1 MNTKE
6 LLFKLAGND
15 PAKQYRADLWPIL
28 IPGPITEAQ
37 GKLLLSYDVPD
48 HYTDS
53 GIKRILNMAVSLV
66 EPVYLRTVL
75 VEYAGEG
82 EGNDFPNKSIATA
95 LSLITVEGR
104 RTVLKSTENLHSFVI
119 AIEEAIWDRNTVP
132 PYALMPTE
140 TVTMPYVVDNIYKAA
155 WCIVEAIDLEDR
167 AIDYHI
173 DGYGYTC
180 NEQYSLKKIK
190 AILKAPE
197 RIDRYAQIEHVE
209 YDYSTG
215 YLSLIRARIE
225 AANIAEFE
233 PIWFKTSEDIAAEG
247 AIMNNCIAGY
257 WNHHGDNCCIFACI
271 YKGTRIDVEVSGD
284 MLDIRQCYEQGN
296 KSSALTDELTWI
308 LNAAVYTSTEGE
320 FIYANAGTTVYLYDP
335 FGFGELKHKCVRFS
349 AMQVENYTHGRYLV
363 DTDTLEVFRIS
374 TVGRS
379 TLKTV
384 DISHTE
390 EGLAVRG
397 WFCDVNNITDDDCFD
412 DEGFDRTFIDFV
424 DDFD

>member
-1 MNTKE
+1 MNTKD
-6 LLFKLAGND
+6 LLLKLAGND
-15 PAKQYRADLWPIL
+15 ATKQKRAEQWANLFWSCRMDL
-28 IPGPITEAQ
+28 TEAQ
-37 GKLLLSYDVPD
+37 GKVLLNEPCVPEEAG
-48 HYTDS
+48 TVFALCWA
-53 GIKRILNMAVSLV
+53 INLR
-66 EPVYLRTVL
+66 EPVFLKTAIDILWDTQAHDGLVL
-75 VEYAGEG
+75 SKVLDVLNEDAQRQLLKTPDTFKSLMVLINEVEHYRDNAPGYTLWC
-82 EGNDFPNKSIATA
+82 PNKDYDINSVYRAA
-95 LSLITVEGR
+95 
-104 RTVLKSTENLHSFVI
+104 
-119 AIEEAIWDRNTVP
+119 W
-132 PYALMPTE
+132 
-140 TVTMPYVVDNIYKAA
+140 YVVDSRCYYESVIT
-155 WCIVEAIDLEDR
+155 ER
-167 AIDYHI
+167 
-173 DGYGYTC
+173 
-180 NEQYSLKKIK
+180 YSLKK
-190 AILKAPE
+190 LKAALKTPE

-215 YLSLIRARIE
+215 YLSIIRTRIE

-233 PIWFKTSEDIAAEG
+233 PIWFRTSEDIAAEG

-284 MLDIRQCYEQGN
+284 MLNIRQCYEQGN

-308 LNAAVYTSTEGE
+308 LNAAVYTSIEGE

-349 AMQVENYTHGRYLV
+349 ATRVENSMRGRYLV

-374 TVGRS
+374 TVGRN

-397 WFCDVNNITDDDCFD
+397 WFCNVNNITDDDCFD
-412 DEGFDRTFIDFV
+412 DEGFDAAFIDFF

>member
-1 MNTKE
+1 MNTGE
-6 LLFKLAGND
+6 LLAKLAGND
-15 PAKQYRADLWPIL
+15 ATKQKRAEQWANLFWSCRMDL
-28 IPGPITEAQ
+28 TEAQ
-37 GKLLLSYDVPD
+37 GKVLLNEPCILEAAGTVFALCWAINLREPVFLKTTIDLLRDTSAHDGLVLSKVLDV
-48 HYTDS
+48 
-53 GIKRILNMAVSLV
+53 LNEDAQRQLLKTPENFMSLRSLV
-66 EPVYLRTVL
+66 NEAECYRDNVPEWQLWCPDTPTYSINNVYRAAWYVVNSHCYYEPV
-75 VEYAGEG
+75 
-82 EGNDFPNKSIATA
+82 
-95 LSLITVEGR
+95 ITER
-104 RTVLKSTENLHSFVI
+104 
-119 AIEEAIWDRNTVP
+119 
-132 PYALMPTE
+132 
-140 TVTMPYVVDNIYKAA
+140 
-155 WCIVEAIDLEDR
+155 
-167 AIDYHI
+167 
-173 DGYGYTC
+173 
-180 NEQYSLKKIK
+180 YSLKK
-190 AILKAPE
+190 LKAALKTPE

-215 YLSLIRARIE
+215 YLSIIRTIIE

-233 PIWFKTSEDIAAEG
+233 PIWFRTSEDIAAEG

-284 MLDIRQCYEQGN
+284 MLNIRQCYEQGN
-296 KSSALTDELTWI
+296 KSSAIADELTWT
-308 LNAAVYTSTEGE
+308 LNAAVYTSIEGE

-374 TVGRS
+374 AVCRN
-379 TLKTV
+379 TLKAV
-384 DISHTE
+384 DISYTE
-390 EGLAVRG
+390 EGVAVRG

>member
-1 MNTKE
+1 MNTGE
-6 LLFKLAGND
+6 LLAKLAGND
-15 PAKQYRADLWPIL
+15 DTKQMRARQWTNLVWSCRMDL
-28 IPGPITEAQ
+28 TEAQ
-37 GKLLLSYDVPD
+37 GKVLLNEPCIDEAADALFALCWAINIREPVFLKTTIDLLRALSG
-48 HYTDS
+48 HYVQVLH
-53 GIKRILNMAVSLV
+53 KVLEVLNEDAQRQLLKTPENFMSLQSLV
-66 EPVYLRTVL
+66 NEAECYRDNVPEWQLWCPDTPTYSINNVYR
-75 VEYAGEG
+75 A
-82 EGNDFPNKSIATA
+82 A
-95 LSLITVEGR
+95 
-104 RTVLKSTENLHSFVI
+104 
-119 AIEEAIWDRNTVP
+119 W
-132 PYALMPTE
+132 
-140 TVTMPYVVDNIYKAA
+140 YVVDSRCYYEPVIT
-155 WCIVEAIDLEDR
+155 ER
-167 AIDYHI
+167 
-173 DGYGYTC
+173 
-180 NEQYSLKKIK
+180 YSLKK
-190 AILKAPE
+190 LKAALKTPE

-215 YLSLIRARIE
+215 YLSIIRTRIE

-233 PIWFKTSEDIAAEG
+233 PIWFRTSEDIAAEG

-271 YKGTRIDVEVSGD
+271 YKGTRIDVEVSGS
-284 MLDIRQCYEQGN
+284 MLNIRQCYEQGN

-308 LNAAVYTSTEGE
+308 LNAAVYTSIEGE

-349 AMQVENYTHGRYLV
+349 ATRVENSMRGRYLV

-397 WFCDVNNITDDDCFD
+397 WFCNVNNITDDDCFD
-412 DEGFDRTFIDFV
+412 DEGFDAAFIDFFA
-424 DDFD
+424 DFD

>member
-1 MNTKE
+1 M
-6 LLFKLAGND
+6 
-15 PAKQYRADLWPIL
+15 DL
-28 IPGPITEAQ
+28 TEAQ
-37 GKLLLSYDVPD
+37 GKVLLNEPCVPEEAG
-48 HYTDS
+48 TVFALCWA
-53 GIKRILNMAVSLV
+53 INLR
-66 EPVYLRTVL
+66 EPVFLKTAIDILWDTPAHDGLVL
-75 VEYAGEG
+75 SKVLDVLNEDAQRQLLKTPDTFKSLMVLINEVEHYRDNAPEYTLWC
-82 EGNDFPNKSIATA
+82 PNKDYDINS
-95 LSLITVEGR
+95 VYR
-104 RTVLKSTENLHSFVI
+104 
-119 AIEEAIWDRNTVP
+119 
-132 PYALMPTE
+132 
-140 TVTMPYVVDNIYKAA
+140 AA
-155 WCIVEAIDLEDR
+155 WYAVDSRCYYESVITER
-167 AIDYHI
+167 
-173 DGYGYTC
+173 
-180 NEQYSLKKIK
+180 YSLKK
-190 AILKAPE
+190 LKAALKTPE

-215 YLSLIRARIE
+215 YLSIIRTRIE

-257 WNHHGDNCCIFACI
+257 WNRHGDCCCVFACI
-271 YKGTRIDVEVSGD
+271 YKGTRIDVEVSGN

-296 KSSALTDELTWI
+296 RSSALTDELTWI
-308 LNAAVYTSTEGE
+308 LNAAVYTSIEGE
-320 FIYANAGTTVYLYDP
+320 FMYANAGTTVYLYDP

-349 AMQVENYTHGRYLV
+349 ATRVENSMCGRYLV

-397 WFCDVNNITDDDCFD
+397 WFCNVNNITDDDCFD
-412 DEGFDRTFIDFV
+412 DEGFDAAFIDFF

>member
-1 MNTKE
+1 MNTKD
-6 LLFKLAGND
+6 LLLKLAGND
-15 PAKQYRADLWPIL
+15 ATKQKRAEQWANLFWSCRMDL
-28 IPGPITEAQ
+28 TEAQ
-37 GKLLLSYDVPD
+37 GKVLLNEPCVPEEAG
-48 HYTDS
+48 TVFALCWA
-53 GIKRILNMAVSLV
+53 INLR
-66 EPVYLRTVL
+66 EPVFLKTAIDILWDTPAHDGLVL
-75 VEYAGEG
+75 SKVLDVLNEDAQRQLLKTPDTFKSLMVLISEVEHYRDNAPEYTLWC
-82 EGNDFPNKSIATA
+82 PNKSYDINSVYRAA
-95 LSLITVEGR
+95 
-104 RTVLKSTENLHSFVI
+104 
-119 AIEEAIWDRNTVP
+119 W
-132 PYALMPTE
+132 
-140 TVTMPYVVDNIYKAA
+140 YVVD
-155 WCIVEAIDLEDR
+155 
-167 AIDYHI
+167 YHCCYDPI
-173 DGYGYTC
+173 IT
-180 NEQYSLKKIK
+180 ERYSLKK
-190 AILKAPE
+190 LKAALKTPE

-215 YLSLIRARIE
+215 YLSIIRARIE

-271 YKGTRIDVEVSGD
+271 YKGTRIDVEVSGN

-308 LNAAVYTSTEGE
+308 LNAAVYTSIEGE

-349 AMQVENYTHGRYLV
+349 ATRVENSMRGRYLV
-363 DTDTLEVFRIS
+363 DTDTLEVFRLS
-374 TVGRS
+374 TVGRN

-384 DISHTE
+384 DISYTE

-397 WFCDVNNITDDDCFD
+397 WFCNVNNITDDDCFD
-412 DEGFDRTFIDFV
+412 DEGFDAAFIDFF

>member
-1 MNTKE
+1 MNTKD
-6 LLFKLAGND
+6 LLLKLAGND
-15 PAKQYRADLWPIL
+15 ATKQKRAEQWANLFWSCRMDL
-28 IPGPITEAQ
+28 TEAQ
-37 GKLLLSYDVPD
+37 GKVLLNEPCVPEEAG
-48 HYTDS
+48 TVFALCWA
-53 GIKRILNMAVSLV
+53 INLR
-66 EPVYLRTVL
+66 EPVFLKTAIDILWDTQAHDGLVL
-75 VEYAGEG
+75 SKVLDVLNEDAQRQLLKTPDTFKSLMVLINEVEHYRDNVPEYVLWC
-82 EGNDFPNKSIATA
+82 PNKSYDINSIYRAA
-95 LSLITVEGR
+95 
-104 RTVLKSTENLHSFVI
+104 
-119 AIEEAIWDRNTVP
+119 W
-132 PYALMPTE
+132 
-140 TVTMPYVVDNIYKAA
+140 YVVDYRCCYDPI
-155 WCIVEAIDLEDR
+155 ITER
-167 AIDYHI
+167 
-173 DGYGYTC
+173 
-180 NEQYSLKKIK
+180 YSLKK
-190 AILKAPE
+190 LKAALKTPE

-215 YLSLIRARIE
+215 YLSIIRTRIE

-284 MLDIRQCYEQGN
+284 MLNIRQCYEQGN

-308 LNAAVYTSTEGE
+308 LNAAVYTSIEGE
-320 FIYANAGTTVYLYDP
+320 FMYANAGTTVYLYDP

-349 AMQVENYTHGRYLV
+349 ATKVENYTHGRYLV

-374 TVGRS
+374 TVGRA

-390 EGLAVRG
+390 EGVAVRG

>member
-1 MNTKE
+1 MNTKD
-6 LLFKLAGND
+6 LLLKLAGND
-15 PAKQYRADLWPIL
+15 ATKQKRAEQWANLFWCCRMDL
-28 IPGPITEAQ
+28 TEAQ
-37 GKLLLSYDVPD
+37 GKVLLNEPCVPEEAG
-48 HYTDS
+48 TVFALCWA
-53 GIKRILNMAVSLV
+53 INLR
-66 EPVYLRTVL
+66 EPVFLKTAIDILWDTPAHDGLVL
-75 VEYAGEG
+75 SKVLDVLNEDAQRQLLKTPDTFKSLMVLINEVEHYRDNAPAYTLWC
-82 EGNDFPNKSIATA
+82 PNKDYDINSVYRAA
-95 LSLITVEGR
+95 
-104 RTVLKSTENLHSFVI
+104 
-119 AIEEAIWDRNTVP
+119 W
-132 PYALMPTE
+132 
-140 TVTMPYVVDNIYKAA
+140 YVVDSRCYYESVIT
-155 WCIVEAIDLEDR
+155 ER
-167 AIDYHI
+167 
-173 DGYGYTC
+173 
-180 NEQYSLKKIK
+180 YSLKK
-190 AILKAPE
+190 LKAALKTPE

-215 YLSLIRARIE
+215 YLSIIRTRIE

-233 PIWFKTSEDIAAEG
+233 PIWFRTSEDIAAEG

-284 MLDIRQCYEQGN
+284 MLNIRQCYEYGN
-296 KSSALTDELTWI
+296 KSSNLTDELTWI
-308 LNAAVYTSTEGE
+308 LNAAVYTSIEGE

-349 AMQVENYTHGRYLV
+349 ATRVENSMCGRYLV

-374 TVGRS
+374 TVGRN

-397 WFCDVNNITDDDCFD
+397 WFCSVNNITDDDCFD
-412 DEGFDRTFIDFV
+412 DEGFDAAFIDFF

>member
-1 MNTKE
+1 MNTKD
-6 LLFKLAGND
+6 LLLKLAGND
-15 PAKQYRADLWPIL
+15 ATKQKRAEQWANLFWCCRMDL
-28 IPGPITEAQ
+28 TEAQ
-37 GKLLLSYDVPD
+37 GKVLLNEPCVPEEAG
-48 HYTDS
+48 TVFALCWA
-53 GIKRILNMAVSLV
+53 INLR
-66 EPVYLRTVL
+66 EPVFLKTAIDILWDTPAHDGLVL
-75 VEYAGEG
+75 SKVLDVLNEDAQRQLLKTPDTFKSLMVLINEVEHYRDNAPEYTLWC
-82 EGNDFPNKSIATA
+82 PNKSYDINSIYRAA
-95 LSLITVEGR
+95 
-104 RTVLKSTENLHSFVI
+104 
-119 AIEEAIWDRNTVP
+119 W
-132 PYALMPTE
+132 
-140 TVTMPYVVDNIYKAA
+140 YVVDSRCYYEPVIT
-155 WCIVEAIDLEDR
+155 ER
-167 AIDYHI
+167 
-173 DGYGYTC
+173 
-180 NEQYSLKKIK
+180 YSLKK
-190 AILKAPE
+190 LKAALKTPE

-215 YLSLIRARIE
+215 YLSIIRTRIE

-284 MLDIRQCYEQGN
+284 MLNIRQCYEQGN

-308 LNAAVYTSTEGE
+308 LNAAVYTSIEGE
-320 FIYANAGTTVYLYDP
+320 FMYANAGTTVYMYDP

-349 AMQVENYTHGRYLV
+349 ATRVENSMHGRYLV

-397 WFCDVNNITDDDCFD
+397 WFCNVNNITDDDCFD
-412 DEGFDRTFIDFV
+412 DEGFDAAFIDFF

>member
-1 MNTKE
+1 MNTKD
-6 LLFKLAGND
+6 LLLKLAGND
-15 PAKQYRADLWPIL
+15 NTKQKRAEQWANLFWCCRMDL
-28 IPGPITEAQ
+28 TEAQ
-37 GKLLLSYDVPD
+37 GKVLLNEPCVHEEAGTVFALCWA
-48 HYTDS
+48 
-53 GIKRILNMAVSLV
+53 INLR
-66 EPVYLRTVL
+66 EPVFLKTAIDILWDTPAHDGLVL
-75 VEYAGEG
+75 SKVLDVLNEDAQRQLLKTPDTFKSLMVLINEVEHYRDNAPEYILWC
-82 EGNDFPNKSIATA
+82 PNKDYDINSVCRAA
-95 LSLITVEGR
+95 
-104 RTVLKSTENLHSFVI
+104 
-119 AIEEAIWDRNTVP
+119 W
-132 PYALMPTE
+132 
-140 TVTMPYVVDNIYKAA
+140 YVVDSRCYYEPVIT
-155 WCIVEAIDLEDR
+155 ER
-167 AIDYHI
+167 
-173 DGYGYTC
+173 
-180 NEQYSLKKIK
+180 YSLKK
-190 AILKAPE
+190 LKAALKTPE

-215 YLSLIRARIE
+215 YLSIIRTRIE

-233 PIWFKTSEDIAAEG
+233 PIWFRTSEDIAAEG

-271 YKGTRIDVEVSGD
+271 YKGTRIDVEVSGN
-284 MLDIRQCYEQGN
+284 MFDIRQCYEQGN

-308 LNAAVYTSTEGE
+308 LNAAVYTSIEDE

-349 AMQVENYTHGRYLV
+349 ATRVENSMCGRYLV

-397 WFCDVNNITDDDCFD
+397 WFCNVNNITDDDCFD
-412 DEGFDRTFIDFV
+412 DEGFDAAFIDFF

>member
-1 MNTKE
+1 MNTKD
-6 LLFKLAGND
+6 LLLKLAGND
-15 PAKQYRADLWPIL
+15 ATKQKRAEQWANLFWCCRMDL
-28 IPGPITEAQ
+28 TEAQ
-37 GKLLLSYDVPD
+37 GKVLLNEPCVPEEAG
-48 HYTDS
+48 TVFALCWA
-53 GIKRILNMAVSLV
+53 INLR
-66 EPVYLRTVL
+66 EPVFLKTAIDILWGTPAHDGLVL
-75 VEYAGEG
+75 SKVLDVLNEDAQRQLLKTPDTFKSLMVLINEVEHYRDNAPGYTLWC
-82 EGNDFPNKSIATA
+82 PNKDYDINSVYRAA
-95 LSLITVEGR
+95 
-104 RTVLKSTENLHSFVI
+104 
-119 AIEEAIWDRNTVP
+119 W
-132 PYALMPTE
+132 
-140 TVTMPYVVDNIYKAA
+140 YVVDSRCYYESVIT
-155 WCIVEAIDLEDR
+155 ER
-167 AIDYHI
+167 
-173 DGYGYTC
+173 
-180 NEQYSLKKIK
+180 YSLKK
-190 AILKAPE
+190 LKAALKTPE

-215 YLSLIRARIE
+215 YLSIIRTRIE

-233 PIWFKTSEDIAAEG
+233 PIWFRTSEDIAAEG

-284 MLDIRQCYEQGN
+284 MLNIRQCYEQGN

-308 LNAAVYTSTEGE
+308 LNATVYTSIEGE

-349 AMQVENYTHGRYLV
+349 ATRVENSMRGRYLV

-374 TVGRS
+374 TVGRN

-397 WFCDVNNITDDDCFD
+397 WFCNVNNITDDDCFD
-412 DEGFDRTFIDFV
+412 DEGFDAAFIDFF

>member
-1 MNTKE
+1 MNTKD
-6 LLFKLAGND
+6 LLLKLAGND
-15 PAKQYRADLWPIL
+15 NTKQKRAEQRANLFWCCRMDL
-28 IPGPITEAQ
+28 TEAQ
-37 GKLLLSYDVPD
+37 GKVLLNEPCVPEEAG
-48 HYTDS
+48 TVFALCWA
-53 GIKRILNMAVSLV
+53 INLR
-66 EPVYLRTVL
+66 EPVFLKTAIDILWDTPAHDGLVL
-75 VEYAGEG
+75 SKVLDVLNEDAQRQLLKTPDTFKSLMVLINEVEHYRDNAPEYILWC
-82 EGNDFPNKSIATA
+82 PNKDYDINSVCRAA
-95 LSLITVEGR
+95 
-104 RTVLKSTENLHSFVI
+104 
-119 AIEEAIWDRNTVP
+119 W
-132 PYALMPTE
+132 
-140 TVTMPYVVDNIYKAA
+140 YVVDSRCYYEPVIT
-155 WCIVEAIDLEDR
+155 ER
-167 AIDYHI
+167 
-173 DGYGYTC
+173 
-180 NEQYSLKKIK
+180 YSLKK
-190 AILKAPE
+190 LKAALKTPE

-209 YDYSTG
+209 YAYSTG
-215 YLSLIRARIE
+215 YLSIIRTRIE

-233 PIWFKTSEDIAAEG
+233 PIWFRTSEDIAAEG

-271 YKGTRIDVEVSGD
+271 YKGTRIDVEVSGN
-284 MLDIRQCYEQGN
+284 MFDIRQCYEQGN

-308 LNAAVYTSTEGE
+308 LNAAVYTSIEDE

-349 AMQVENYTHGRYLV
+349 ATRVENSMCGRYLV

-397 WFCDVNNITDDDCFD
+397 WFCNVNNITDDDCFD
-412 DEGFDRTFIDFV
+412 DEGFDAAFIDFF

>member
-1 MNTKE
+1 MNTKD
-6 LLFKLAGND
+6 LLLKLAGND
-15 PAKQYRADLWPIL
+15 ATKQKRAEQWANLFWSCRMDL
-28 IPGPITEAQ
+28 TEAQ
-37 GKLLLSYDVPD
+37 GKVLLNEPCVPEEAG
-48 HYTDS
+48 TVFALCWA
-53 GIKRILNMAVSLV
+53 INLR
-66 EPVYLRTVL
+66 EPVFLKTAIDILWDTPAHDGLVL
-75 VEYAGEG
+75 SKVLDVLNEDAQRQLLKTPDTFKSLMVLINEVEHYRDNAPGYTLWC
-82 EGNDFPNKSIATA
+82 PNKDYDINSVYRAA
-95 LSLITVEGR
+95 
-104 RTVLKSTENLHSFVI
+104 
-119 AIEEAIWDRNTVP
+119 W
-132 PYALMPTE
+132 
-140 TVTMPYVVDNIYKAA
+140 YVVDSRCYYESVIT
-155 WCIVEAIDLEDR
+155 ER
-167 AIDYHI
+167 
-173 DGYGYTC
+173 
-180 NEQYSLKKIK
+180 YSLKK
-190 AILKAPE
+190 LKAALKTPE

-215 YLSLIRARIE
+215 YLSIIRTRIE

-233 PIWFKTSEDIAAEG
+233 PIWFRTSEDIAAEG

-284 MLDIRQCYEQGN
+284 MLNIRQCYEQGN
-296 KSSALTDELTWI
+296 KSSAITDELTWI
-308 LNAAVYTSTEGE
+308 LNAAVYTSIEGE

-349 AMQVENYTHGRYLV
+349 ATRVENSMRGRYLV

-374 TVGRS
+374 TVGRN

-397 WFCDVNNITDDDCFD
+397 WFCNVNNITDDDCFD
-412 DEGFDRTFIDFV
+412 DEGFDAAFIDFF

>member
-1 MNTKE
+1 MNTKD
-6 LLFKLAGND
+6 LLLKLAGND
-15 PAKQYRADLWPIL
+15 ATKQKRAEQWANLFWSCRMDL
-28 IPGPITEAQ
+28 TEAQ
-37 GKLLLSYDVPD
+37 GKVLLNEPCVPEEAG
-48 HYTDS
+48 TVFALCWA
-53 GIKRILNMAVSLV
+53 INLR
-66 EPVYLRTVL
+66 EPVFLKTAIDILWDTQAHDGLVL
-75 VEYAGEG
+75 SKVLDVLNEDAQRQLLKTPDTFKSLMVLINEVEHYRDNAPGYTLWC
-82 EGNDFPNKSIATA
+82 PNKDYDINSVYRAA
-95 LSLITVEGR
+95 
-104 RTVLKSTENLHSFVI
+104 
-119 AIEEAIWDRNTVP
+119 W
-132 PYALMPTE
+132 
-140 TVTMPYVVDNIYKAA
+140 YVVDSRCYYESVIT
-155 WCIVEAIDLEDR
+155 ER
-167 AIDYHI
+167 
-173 DGYGYTC
+173 
-180 NEQYSLKKIK
+180 YSLKK
-190 AILKAPE
+190 LKAALKTPE

-215 YLSLIRARIE
+215 YLSIIRTRIE

-284 MLDIRQCYEQGN
+284 MLNIRQCYEQGN

-308 LNAAVYTSTEGE
+308 LNAAVYTSIEGE
-320 FIYANAGTTVYLYDP
+320 FMYANAGTTVYMYDP

-349 AMQVENYTHGRYLV
+349 ATRVENSMHGRYLV

-397 WFCDVNNITDDDCFD
+397 WFCNVNNITDDDCFD
-412 DEGFDRTFIDFV
+412 DEGFDAAFIDFF

>member
-1 MNTKE
+1 MNTKD
-6 LLFKLAGND
+6 LLLKLAGND
-15 PAKQYRADLWPIL
+15 ATKQKRAEQWANLFWCCRMDL
-28 IPGPITEAQ
+28 TEAQ
-37 GKLLLSYDVPD
+37 GKVLLNEPCVPEEAG
-48 HYTDS
+48 TVFALCWA
-53 GIKRILNMAVSLV
+53 INLR
-66 EPVYLRTVL
+66 EPVFLKTAIDILWDTPAHDGLVL
-75 VEYAGEG
+75 SKVLDVLNEDAQRQLLKTPDTFKSLMVLINEVEHYRDNAPEYTLWC
-82 EGNDFPNKSIATA
+82 PNKDYDINSVYRAA
-95 LSLITVEGR
+95 
-104 RTVLKSTENLHSFVI
+104 
-119 AIEEAIWDRNTVP
+119 W
-132 PYALMPTE
+132 
-140 TVTMPYVVDNIYKAA
+140 YVVDIRCYYESV
-155 WCIVEAIDLEDR
+155 ITER
-167 AIDYHI
+167 
-173 DGYGYTC
+173 
-180 NEQYSLKKIK
+180 YSLKK
-190 AILKAPE
+190 LKAALKTPE

-215 YLSLIRARIE
+215 YLSIIRTRIE

-233 PIWFKTSEDIAAEG
+233 PIWFRTSEDIAAEG

-271 YKGTRIDVEVSGD
+271 YKGTRIDVEVSGS
-284 MLDIRQCYEQGN
+284 MLNIRQCYEQGN

-308 LNAAVYTSTEGE
+308 LNAAVYTSIEGE
-320 FIYANAGTTVYLYDP
+320 FMYANVGTTVYLYDP

-349 AMQVENYTHGRYLV
+349 ATRVENSMRGRYLV

-397 WFCDVNNITDDDCFD
+397 WFCNVNNITDDDCFD
-412 DEGFDRTFIDFV
+412 DEGFDAAFIDFF

>member
-1 MNTKE
+1 MNTKD
-6 LLFKLAGND
+6 LLLKLAGND
-15 PAKQYRADLWPIL
+15 ATKQKRAEQWANLFWCCRMDL
-28 IPGPITEAQ
+28 TEAQ
-37 GKLLLSYDVPD
+37 GKVLLNEPCVPEEAG
-48 HYTDS
+48 TVFALCWA
-53 GIKRILNMAVSLV
+53 INLR
-66 EPVYLRTVL
+66 EPVFLKTAIDILWDTPAHDGLVL
-75 VEYAGEG
+75 SKVLDVLNEDAQRQLLKTPDTFKSLMVLINEVEHYRDNAPGYTLWC
-82 EGNDFPNKSIATA
+82 PNKDYDINSVYRAA
-95 LSLITVEGR
+95 
-104 RTVLKSTENLHSFVI
+104 
-119 AIEEAIWDRNTVP
+119 W
-132 PYALMPTE
+132 
-140 TVTMPYVVDNIYKAA
+140 YVVDSHCYYESVIT
-155 WCIVEAIDLEDR
+155 ER
-167 AIDYHI
+167 
-173 DGYGYTC
+173 
-180 NEQYSLKKIK
+180 YSLKK
-190 AILKAPE
+190 LKAALKTPE

-215 YLSLIRARIE
+215 YLSIIRTRIE

-233 PIWFKTSEDIAAEG
+233 PIWFRTSEDIAAEG

-257 WNHHGDNCCIFACI
+257 WNRHGDCCCVFACI

-308 LNAAVYTSTEGE
+308 LNAAVYTSIEGE

-349 AMQVENYTHGRYLV
+349 ATRVENSMRGRYLV

-374 TVGRS
+374 TVGRN

-397 WFCDVNNITDDDCFD
+397 WFCNVNNITDDDCFD
-412 DEGFDRTFIDFV
+412 DEGFDAAFIDFF

>member
-1 MNTKE
+1 MDTKG
-6 LLFKLAGND
+6 LLLKLAGND
-15 PAKQYRADLWPIL
+15 ATKQKRAEQWANLFWCCRMDL
-28 IPGPITEAQ
+28 TEAQ
-37 GKLLLSYDVPD
+37 GKVLINEPCVPEEAG
-48 HYTDS
+48 TVFALCWA
-53 GIKRILNMAVSLV
+53 INLR
-66 EPVYLRTVL
+66 EPVFLKTAIDILWALPGHDGLVL
-75 VEYAGEG
+75 SKVLDVLNEDAQRQLLKTPDTFKSLMVLINEVEQYRDNAPGYTLWC
-82 EGNDFPNKSIATA
+82 PNKDYDINSVYRAA
-95 LSLITVEGR
+95 
-104 RTVLKSTENLHSFVI
+104 
-119 AIEEAIWDRNTVP
+119 W
-132 PYALMPTE
+132 
-140 TVTMPYVVDNIYKAA
+140 YVVDSHCYYESVIT
-155 WCIVEAIDLEDR
+155 ER
-167 AIDYHI
+167 
-173 DGYGYTC
+173 
-180 NEQYSLKKIK
+180 YSLKK
-190 AILKAPE
+190 LKAALKTPE

-215 YLSLIRARIE
+215 YLSIIRTRIE

-233 PIWFKTSEDIAAEG
+233 PIWFRTSEDIAAEG

-284 MLDIRQCYEQGN
+284 MLNIRQCYEQGN
-296 KSSALTDELTWI
+296 KSSAITDELTWI
-308 LNAAVYTSTEGE
+308 LNAAVYTSIEGE

-349 AMQVENYTHGRYLV
+349 ATRVENSMRGRYLV

-374 TVGRS
+374 TVGRN

-397 WFCDVNNITDDDCFD
+397 WFCNVNNITDDDCFD
-412 DEGFDRTFIDFV
+412 DEGFDAAFIDFF